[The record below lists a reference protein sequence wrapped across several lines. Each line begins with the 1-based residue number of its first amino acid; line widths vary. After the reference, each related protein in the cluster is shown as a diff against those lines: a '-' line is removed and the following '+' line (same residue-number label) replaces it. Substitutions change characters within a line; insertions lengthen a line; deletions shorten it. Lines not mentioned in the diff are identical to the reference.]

1 MQPLPD
7 SSEPEPDLDEVEIP
21 SLSISEPVSL
31 TVEARA
37 HGWRVDHY
45 LARLFPNYSRE
56 LFQKAIEQS
65 AVQVNGLAVKASRRL
80 RVNDRLS
87 VRLPE
92 LPDHSLEPED
102 LPIQVVYEDEAIAI
116 INKPSNMV
124 THPGKGNFK
133 GTLAAAVQFH
143 FNTLSD
149 IAGQLRPG
157 IVHRLD
163 RDTTGVI
170 VIAKDNT
177 VHNHLS
183 RQFEQRVVKKEY
195 RAIVRGTLER
205 DSDYIR
211 TWIKVHPKN
220 HEKMIVC
227 DEGEPSAREAVTFYE
242 VLERF
247 RGFTYVRLLPET
259 GRTHQLRVH
268 MLSLKCPIIA
278 DRLYAGHSKITV
290 CDFAAPETIAN
301 GDDTLIE
308 RQALHA
314 FRLQIRH
321 PVNDRVMQF
330 EAELPPDMQA
340 TLEALRTYRKL
351 SG

>member
-1 MQPLPD
+1 LQPLPE

-102 LPIQVVYEDEAIAI
+102 LPIQVVYEDDAIAI
-116 INKPSNMV
+116 INKPSDMV

-143 FNTLSD
+143 FNQ
-149 IAGQLRPG
+149 AGTAWTDL
-157 IVHRLD
+157 
-163 RDTTGVI
+163 
-170 VIAKDNT
+170 A
-177 VHNHLS
+177 
-183 RQFEQRVVKKEY
+183 
-195 RAIVRGTLER
+195 
-205 DSDYIR
+205 
-211 TWIKVHPKN
+211 
-220 HEKMIVC
+220 
-227 DEGEPSAREAVTFYE
+227 
-242 VLERF
+242 
-247 RGFTYVRLLPET
+247 
-259 GRTHQLRVH
+259 TH
-268 MLSLKCPIIA
+268 K
-278 DRLYAGHSKITV
+278 RLYRDESGAYAGCTV
-290 CDFAAPETIAN
+290 PRNVLAAGGEIPWPP
-301 GDDTLIE
+301 GRGMPVVPVDDW
-308 RQALHA
+308 A
-314 FRLQIRH
+314 
-321 PVNDRVMQF
+321 
-330 EAELPPDMQA
+330 
-340 TLEALRTYRKL
+340 
-351 SG
+351 